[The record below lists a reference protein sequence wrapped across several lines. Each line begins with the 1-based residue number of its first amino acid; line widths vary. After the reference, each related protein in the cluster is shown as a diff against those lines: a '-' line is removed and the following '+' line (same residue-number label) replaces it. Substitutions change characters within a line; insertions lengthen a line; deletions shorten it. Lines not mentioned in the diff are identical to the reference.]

1 MQRRRSPKGGA
12 IRTIGDFAAA
22 NYHHCF
28 WSTASVVV
36 LCVACGS
43 ETADGVNGP
52 AAGSPSW
59 PGGSSPVGGAAGA
72 KNEGAAGN
80 TSGVGNTSAGAGT
93 GATGGTTMGP
103 GGSAGS
109 GPLAGATIVNDRFW
123 LDTAGTPIYS
133 QGGGVLQVGDTYYW
147 YGVKYRG
154 AVSYA
159 ANPDRKNGDIAFEGI
174 TTYSSKDLVSWKLEA
189 TDKPQNTGGW
199 FGRLGVAYHA
209 ATKKYVLAAQGG
221 GGLYFATSDR
231 PNGGFVFD
239 NVQTDLPGIVNGST
253 GDQTIFQ
260 DDDGQ
265 AYLISSSSS
274 GRANRY
280 VSPLRASDFLKAE
293 EAWFVYKGG
302 GREGN
307 CMFKHAGTYYHCS
320 SDLHGWNTSQTYCVS
335 ATDLKGP
342 WNAEFVMAGTAADYS
357 HVTQTGFFISVKG
370 SEQTTVI
377 YAGDRWANFAGNGIG
392 FNQWLPLSF
401 ENGEP
406 LFHSLSAWTLDVA
419 KGTWQVAKQNN
430 YALNPSFEADRV
442 KVTKPVGWQATGG
455 GNVEDGYTGRW
466 SWQLTGS
473 ASLAQDIPAL
483 PNGTYALSVWVKSS
497 AAGANLYITDQGGTM
512 MSAPVPAADTWTE
525 VKVGGIAVT
534 SGKAEIGVTS
544 SSATVKVDDFMLVA
558 E

>member
-1 MQRRRSPKGGA
+1 MGCDARVCRFGDENRPRHVWGTMLAGA
-12 IRTIGDFAAA
+12 L
-22 NYHHCF
+22 
-28 WSTASVVV
+28 
-36 LCVACGS
+36 LCIACGA
-43 ETADGVNGP
+43 ETADP
-52 AAGSPSW
+52 GSPSA
-59 PGGSSPVGGAAGA
+59 PGGSPLGSGGAAGA
-72 KNEGAAGN
+72 TSEGGRKTSGGAGAA
-80 TSGVGNTSAGAGT
+80 A
-93 GATGGTTMGP
+93 ATGGTTT
-103 GGSAGS
+103 GGAGS
-109 GPLAGATIVNDRFW
+109 GSGGFSGAAGGGPVKGATIINDRFW
-123 LDTAGTPIYS
+123 LDTDGTPIYS

-147 YGVKYRG
+147 YGVTYRG

-159 ANPDRKNGDIAFEGI
+159 ANPDGKNGDIAFEGI

-239 NVQTDLPGIVNGST
+239 NVQTDLPGIVNGAT

-280 VSPLRASDFLKAE
+280 VSPLRASDFLRAD
-293 EAWFVYKGG
+293 EAWFVYKGA

-342 WNAEFVMAGTAADYS
+342 WSAEFVMVGTEADYS

-370 SEQTTVI
+370 SQQTTVI

-401 ENGEP
+401 ESGEP

-455 GNVEDGYTGRW
+455 ANIEDGYTGRW

-473 ASLAQDIPAL
+473 ASLAHDISAL
-483 PNGTYALSVWVKSS
+483 PNGSYALSVWVKSS
-497 AAGANLYITDQGGTM
+497 AAGASLNITDQGGEM
-512 MSAPVPAADTWTE
+512 MSTPVPAVDSWTE
-525 VKVGGIAVT
+525 VKLGGIAVT

-544 SSATVKVDDFMLVA
+544 SGANVTVDDFVLVA

>member
-1 MQRRRSPKGGA
+1 
-12 IRTIGDFAAA
+12 
-22 NYHHCF
+22 
-28 WSTASVVV
+28 
-36 LCVACGS
+36 L
-43 ETADGVNGP
+43 
-52 AAGSPSW
+52 
-59 PGGSSPVGGAAGA
+59 GGSS
-72 KNEGAAGN
+72 
-80 TSGVGNTSAGAGT
+80 
-93 GATGGTTMGP
+93 
-103 GGSAGS
+103 GSAGS
-109 GPLAGATIVNDRFW
+109 GPLVGATIINDRFW
-123 LDTAGTPIYS
+123 LDTDGTPIYS

-154 AVSYA
+154 AVTYA
-159 ANPDRKNGDIAFEGI
+159 ANPDGKNGDIAFEGI

-239 NVQTDLPGIVNGST
+239 NVQTDLPGIVNGAT

-280 VSPLRASDFLKAE
+280 VSPLRAADFLRAE
-293 EAWFVYKGG
+293 DAWFVYKGG

-307 CMFKHAGTYYHCS
+307 CLFKHAGTYYHCS

-342 WNAEFVMAGTAADYS
+342 WSAEFVMAGTAADYS

-401 ENGEP
+401 EKGEP

-419 KGTWQVAKQNN
+419 KGTWQAAKQNN

-442 KVTKPVGWQATGG
+442 KLTKPVGWQATGG
-455 GNVEDGYTGRW
+455 GNVEDGHTGRW

-473 ASLAQDIPAL
+473 ASLAHDVPAL
-483 PNGTYALSVWVKSS
+483 PNGSYALSVWVKGS
-497 AAGANLYITDQGGTM
+497 AAGASLYITDQGGAM
-512 MSAPVPAADTWTE
+512 MSAPVPAAASWTE
-525 VKVGGIAVT
+525 VKLGGIAVT

-544 SSATVKVDDFMLVA
+544 SGATVMVDDFALVA